1 MNTPEPVQGSYPPLY
16 GGRGARINLRTLLGC
31 GVLLAVAARASI
43 FPPGTDMDAPNAAG
57 SARKIAPDSIRPL
70 PGLSCF
76 RITLDDCTVI
86 PA

>member
-1 MNTPEPVQGSYPPLY
+1 
-16 GGRGARINLRTLLGC
+16 
-31 GVLLAVAARASI
+31 
-43 FPPGTDMDAPNAAG
+43 MDAPNAAG